1 MLGIRLRE
9 GIEVPQ
15 GAGPLVARF
24 ADDGLVDPGRA
35 AGGRLVLTR
44 KGRLLADSVTR
55 DLWA

>member
-1 MLGIRLRE
+1 M
-9 GIEVPQ
+9 PQ
-15 GAGPLVARF
+15 GAGPTVRRL